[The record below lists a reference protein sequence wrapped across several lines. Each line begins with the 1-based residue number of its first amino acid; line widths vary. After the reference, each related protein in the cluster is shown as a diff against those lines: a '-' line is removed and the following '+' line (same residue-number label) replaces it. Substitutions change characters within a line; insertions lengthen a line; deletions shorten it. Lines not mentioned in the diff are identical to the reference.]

1 MRGDFP
7 RRLRVCKIT
16 KNVQVN
22 ADCLNIS
29 NCGDNCVIEGNETF
43 SSPASI
49 TLKMEA
55 GYSAETSVGPIFQIT

>member
-16 KNVQVN
+16 KMFR
-22 ADCLNIS
+22 LYIS
-29 NCGDNCVIEGNETF
+29 SCGDNCVIEGNETF

-55 GYSAETSVGPIFQIT
+55 GYSVETSVGPIFQIT